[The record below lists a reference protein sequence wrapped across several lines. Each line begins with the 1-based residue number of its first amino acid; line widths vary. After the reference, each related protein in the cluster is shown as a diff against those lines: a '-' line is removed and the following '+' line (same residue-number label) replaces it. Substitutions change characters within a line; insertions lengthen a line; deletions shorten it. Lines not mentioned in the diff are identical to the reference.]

1 MCDADTRDDLAGL
14 ASSGSHCWRQPVEVY
29 PVDPEKGFGLSHL
42 CPTLFFLSPCS
53 SFRMPPSG
61 IQPLLNA
68 LISILPLEPG
78 VTAFEFSR
86 SLAPSHRPGCLR
98 TDQGLLLERFL
109 ACPGSVGLPAAALR
123 SQLH

>member
-14 ASSGSHCWRQPVEVY
+14 ASPGSHCWRQPVEVY

-42 CPTLFFLSPCS
+42 CPTLFFLFPCS

-61 IQPLLNA
+61 IQPPLNA
-68 LISILPLEPG
+68 ILPLETG

-86 SLAPSHRPGCLR
+86 SVVPSHRRGCLR
-98 TDQGLLLERFL
+98 TDQGLLLETFWPAWAVW
-109 ACPGSVGLPAAALR
+109 ACLR
-123 SQLH
+123 LLLSAQLH